1 MQISE
6 TFFLATQYFS
16 YPILTYT
23 EATAPNYWD
32 LTSEVDEQ
40 LHPLKV
46 HFQGT
51 EAVEE
56 EEKSGSKVI
65 KVKVKNLDSTEEW
78 QADDQPDSEDV
89 RQVKIIQV

>member
-1 MQISE
+1 M
-6 TFFLATQYFS
+6 
-16 YPILTYT
+16 TYT

-46 HFQGT
+46 HFQGS
-51 EAVEE
+51 EEEVEE
-56 EEKSGSKVI
+56 ENSGLKVI